1 MGSWRSLSPLGTQK
15 YSFASCSSVRRG
27 WKASRR
33 LRSWAMR
40 SPATWGTRPR
50 RHARETASADI
61 AVYTGLHG
69 QEAAGRAPP
78 CKKEACLACRKAQ
91 LPAACLTALRR
102 IHRRSK
108 ARRARGIGVVAAVR
122 AGPVSAH
129 KQRVLGG
136 AACRRIEGAVN
147 CTVRSS

>member
-1 MGSWRSLSPLGTQK
+1 MQFGEKGMEGKPVVAELDDAVPCDVGYPTAEH
-15 YSFASCSSVRRG
+15 AS
-27 WKASRR
+27 
-33 LRSWAMR
+33 
-40 SPATWGTRPR
+40 
-50 RHARETASADI
+50 ETASADI
-61 AVYTGLHG
+61 VGVHRLHG
-69 QEAAGRAPP
+69 QEAAAWAPP

-136 AACRRIEGAVN
+136 AAL
-147 CTVRSS
+147 SQD